1 MNTSMQKN
9 CKVLM
14 LILVLVGGVL
24 CICQEVSAVN
34 IKEFNKDFYNAT
46 GKAGN
51 DIHFVFDGASISQLK
66 AATVATWNN
75 QGFPDPTYTV
85 IVDEIV
91 LEWKGEYGN
100 DPTKKIHVGVWLD
113 LDKLPPSFKFRHI
126 LLTYN
131 NGVIGKVPACAKPE
145 VVYVSEDLV
154 GIAITSPVDDPG
166 ITLDE
171 VRYAFR
177 SEPEP
182 LPLRDLNG
190 DNTAI
195 DWITTPE
202 GFDLNP
208 DQTVRIADVPIPPG
222 STYILV
228 SARVRF
234 MGDPEAGAGHVFFES
249 ALPPLVPAVSQWGL
263 IVLVLLI
270 AAIGAI
276 MIVRRRQRVAV

>member
-1 MNTSMQKN
+1 MEAEMETSIQKDYR
-9 CKVLM
+9 VLA
-14 LILVLVGGVL
+14 LILALVGGVF
-24 CICQEVSAVN
+24 CVCQKVSAVN
-34 IKEFNKDFYNAT
+34 IKEFNKDFYNT
-46 GKAGN
+46 T
-51 DIHFVFDGASISQLK
+51 GASVPQLK
-66 AATVATWNN
+66 AATVFTWND

-85 IVDEIV
+85 IVDEVV

-113 LDKLPPSFKFRHI
+113 LDKLPASFKFKHI

-131 NGVIGKVPACAKPE
+131 TGVIGKVPACAKPE

-154 GIAITSPVDDPG
+154 GIDITSPVDDPG

-195 DWITTPE
+195 DWSTTPE

-208 DQTVRIADVPIPPG
+208 DQTVRIADVPIPPR

-263 IVLVLLI
+263 IVLVLLT

-276 MIVRRRQRVAV
+276 VIVRRRQRVAV